1 MLDAYSAIKSLGAEL
16 LAISTD
22 SNADAR
28 SAVAR
33 LGLQYPVLY
42 DPAADVVKAY
52 GVYNLLGDDLAA
64 PATFIIDKEAKIR
77 WSYVGAHIADRA
89 TNRQIVNQ
97 LQRLQ

>member
-1 MLDAYSAIKSLGAEL
+1 MLDAYSTIKSLGAEL

-22 SNADAR
+22 TNADAR

-42 DPAADVVKAY
+42 DPAAEVVRAY
-52 GVYNLLGDDLAA
+52 GVYNLLGDGLAA
-64 PATFIIDKEAKIR
+64 PATFIIDKQANIR
-77 WSYVGAHIADRA
+77 WSYVGVNVADRP
-89 TNRQIVNQ
+89 TNRQIFSQ